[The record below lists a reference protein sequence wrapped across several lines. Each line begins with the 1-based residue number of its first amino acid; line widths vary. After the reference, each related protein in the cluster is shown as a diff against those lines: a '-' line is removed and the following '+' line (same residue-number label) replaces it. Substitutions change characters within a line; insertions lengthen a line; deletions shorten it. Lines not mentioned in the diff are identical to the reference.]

1 MEERQ
6 MSDLLVKLYQLP
18 ELEPVIKQLAD
29 KGIGIRRAIAPEKH
43 VVVDWVRKHFNEG
56 WGSECEVAFANQ
68 PVSCYIAVKQGELI
82 GFACYEATCKNFFG
96 PTGVS
101 VNERKHGAG
110 KGLLLACLHAMR
122 ALGYG
127 YAVIGSAGPMEYYS
141 KIVGATVIEDS
152 TPGIYKGM
160 LKL

>member
-1 MEERQ
+1 
-6 MSDLLVKLYQLP
+6 MSDMLVKLYQLP

>member
-6 MSDLLVKLYQLP
+6 MSDMLVKLYQLP

>member
-1 MEERQ
+1 
-6 MSDLLVKLYQLP
+6 MSDMLVKLYQLP

-29 KGIGIRRAIAPEKH
+29 NGIEIRRAIAPEKH
-43 VVVDWVRKHFNEG
+43 VVVDWVRQHFNEG
-56 WGSECEVAFANQ
+56 WASECEVAFSNQ
-68 PVSCYIAVKQGELI
+68 PVSCYIAVKQGALI

-101 VNERKHGAG
+101 VNERKLGAG

-141 KIVGATVIEDS
+141 RIVGATVIEDS